1 MLYIQSLFCIVL
13 SVLQVGSVSLTNN
26 TNSSGAP
33 YIAALVVIGLIILQ
47 VRSFSSNSKRIDE
60 LKTAFT
66 SRKYSV
72 KKDGATGFVNG
83 ILDND
88 GNRNRLFVSIL
99 SSINSYLSSN
109 KASVID
115 FQLIKDTVNRN
126 CDSVEDEINT
136 QTPIPLYMGLIG
148 TMIGIITGL
157 WSFIASGGL
166 SNSSDAAIAEQG
178 FNAGITAL
186 LSGVV
191 VAMIASMCG
200 IILTTYSST
209 KIKKCKEEEESGKNY
224 FLTWIQAEVLP
235 VLSTDTATALGN
247 LATNLNNFNNNFADN
262 TKNLRATLDKINE
275 TYTLQEKE
283 MEAIAKLDVKKIASF
298 NVNVLKQSEDFI
310 SKFASFNKD
319 LDAVKDFTSDIKV
332 CSKQLATIGET
343 LSENLSSQLNKSV
356 TDVDDSMHKTL
367 NELYTSTEK
376 QIDVTQKSLTT
387 MLDSNKTFV
396 ESINNGLLSNYS
408 KGVEESIQV
417 FQKSTHDMQNSFSE
431 QIKAMPIMSEKIEDL
446 STMSSKMN
454 DSFKMMSSG
463 FNDSFDRLIKSIE
476 EQVTKALRAGVIN
489 APALAGNTS
498 TKYSGS
504 PKWIKMTFLVSS
516 VIIALFCLLQIFVW
530 VNDKFGLFV
539 F

>member
-13 SVLQVGSVSLTNN
+13 SVLQVDSVSVTNN

-47 VRSFSSNSKRIDE
+47 VRSFYSNSKRIDE

-66 SRKYSV
+66 SREYSV
-72 KKDGATGFVNG
+72 KKDEATGFVNG

-157 WSFIASGGL
+157 LSFIASGGL
-166 SNSSDAAIAEQG
+166 SDSSDAD
-178 FNAGITAL
+178 FNTGITAL
-186 LSGVV
+186 LFGVV
-191 VAMIASMCG
+191 VAMGASMCG
-200 IILTTYSST
+200 IMLTTYSST

-262 TKNLRATLDKINE
+262 TKNLRETLDKINE

-332 CSKQLATIGET
+332 CSEQLATIGET

-367 NELYTSTEK
+367 NS
-376 QIDVTQKSLTT
+376 
-387 MLDSNKTFV
+387 
-396 ESINNGLLSNYS
+396 
-408 KGVEESIQV
+408 
-417 FQKSTHDMQNSFSE
+417 SF
-431 QIKAMPIMSEKIEDL
+431 
-446 STMSSKMN
+446 N
-454 DSFKMMSSG
+454 
-463 FNDSFDRLIKSIE
+463 
-476 EQVTKALRAGVIN
+476 
-489 APALAGNTS
+489 
-498 TKYSGS
+498 
-504 PKWIKMTFLVSS
+504 
-516 VIIALFCLLQIFVW
+516 
-530 VNDKFGLFV
+530 
-539 F
+539 

>member
-13 SVLQVGSVSLTNN
+13 SVLQVDSVSVTNN

-47 VRSFSSNSKRIDE
+47 VRSFYSNSKRIDE

-66 SRKYSV
+66 SREYSV
-72 KKDGATGFVNG
+72 KKDEATGFVNG

-166 SNSSDAAIAEQG
+166 SNSSDAD
-178 FNAGITAL
+178 FNTGITAL
-186 LSGVV
+186 LFGVV
-191 VAMIASMCG
+191 VAMGASMCG
-200 IILTTYSST
+200 IMLTTYSST
-209 KIKKCKEEEESGKNY
+209 KIKECKEEEESGKNY

-283 MEAIAKLDVKKIASF
+283 MEAIAKLEVKKIASF
-298 NVNVLKQSEDFI
+298 NVNVLKESEDII
-310 SKFASFNKD
+310 SKFAYFNKD

-332 CSKQLATIGET
+332 CSEQLATIGET

-356 TDVDDSMHKTL
+356 TDVNDSMHKTL

-376 QIDVTQKSLTT
+376 QIKKKKKSLTT

-417 FQKSTHDMQNSFSE
+417 FQKSTHDMKNSFSE

-446 STMSSKMN
+446 PSS
-454 DSFKMMSSG
+454 
-463 FNDSFDRLIKSIE
+463 
-476 EQVTKALRAGVIN
+476 
-489 APALAGNTS
+489 AP
-498 TKYSGS
+498 
-504 PKWIKMTFLVSS
+504 
-516 VIIALFCLLQIFVW
+516 
-530 VNDKFGLFV
+530 
-539 F
+539 